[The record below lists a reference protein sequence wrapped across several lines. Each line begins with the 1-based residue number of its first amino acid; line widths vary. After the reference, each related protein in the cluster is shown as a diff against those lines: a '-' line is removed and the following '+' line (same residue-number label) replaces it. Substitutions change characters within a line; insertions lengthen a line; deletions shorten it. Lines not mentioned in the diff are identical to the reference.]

1 MGEGGAKRS
10 LDKEVLKIANV
21 KLILSEEY
29 KNQYESYKKL
39 YELKVQDSYLQ
50 DSVISKQR
58 EEIKRITL
66 IGNQAIVNLNNESNK
81 SKRYK
86 KQRNGFIASTGVLA
100 IFVVV
105 LLK

>member
-1 MGEGGAKRS
+1 MWEGGAKRS

-39 YELKVQDSYLQ
+39 YELIVQDSYLQ
-50 DSVISKQR
+50 DSIISKQR

-66 IGNQAIVNLNNESNK
+66 IGNQAIVNLNNESN
-81 SKRYK
+81 
-86 KQRNGFIASTGVLA
+86 
-100 IFVVV
+100 
-105 LLK
+105 